1 MKTLEQ
7 IKSYKSGRTCAIID
21 ARDIS
26 RLLQFF
32 KPSEWRNVMGFEP
45 ADGVTDENYSVSDFT
60 KEKVLQLMAKDLAFS
75 FEKALSQRGI
85 SSSLMFEVMKMWM
98 WVLDDELADFT
109 DYPMYGLPLY
119 KAIALKY
126 SLPNP
131 IGEDDGNESKYGEY

>member
-7 IKSYKSGRTCAIID
+7 IKSYKSGANCVMLD
-21 ARDIS
+21 SRDS
-26 RLLQFF
+26 GRLLQFF
-32 KPSEWRNVMGFEP
+32 KPSEWSAMGFKP
-45 ADGVTDENYSVSDFT
+45 SDGTTDENYSVTEFT
-60 KEKVLQLMAKDLAFS
+60 KENVLQSMARDLAFS
-75 FEKALSQRGI
+75 FQKALSQRGI

-109 DYPMYGLPLY
+109 GYPMYGLPLY